1 MNLDEL
7 NHDLTPNA
15 LGTLNAQIVD
25 ALPQPDDSSSGF
37 KTFFE
42 LIVQR
47 DELVQQILADADS
60 SFARA
65 FAEKEL
71 VVNDKLKELAQTLLK
86 SAKDDASHFIRSQAA
101 IKKYK

>member
-1 MNLDEL
+1 MNLNEL
-7 NHDLTPNA
+7 NHELTP
-15 LGTLNAQIVD
+15 D
-25 ALPQPDDSSSGF
+25 ALSDVNSQIIDSLKPEEQSSGF
-37 KTFFE
+37 TLFYA

-47 DELVQQILADADS
+47 DELVQHILADSDPA
-60 SFARA
+60 FARS

-71 VVNDKLKELAQTLLK
+71 VVNDKLKEVAQTLLK

>member
-1 MNLDEL
+1 MKLNEL
-7 NHDLTPNA
+7 NHEHTPSA
-15 LGTLNAQIVD
+15 LGAINAQIVD
-25 ALPQPDDSSSGF
+25 ALQQPDEPSSGF
-37 KTFFE
+37 ATFHK

-47 DELVQQILADADS
+47 DDLVQQILADADKV
-60 SFARA
+60 FARS

-86 SAKDDASHFIRSQAA
+86 SAKDDASHFVRSQAA

>member
-1 MNLDEL
+1 MNLNDL
-7 NHDLTPNA
+7 NHDLTPDDLRVINSS
-15 LGTLNAQIVD
+15 IVD
-25 ALPQPDDSSSGF
+25 ALAKSDEPSSGF
-37 KTFFE
+37 AALYE

-47 DELVQQILADADS
+47 DELVQHILNTSDS
-60 SFARA
+60 TFARD

-71 VVNDKLKELAQTLLK
+71 VVNDKLKDVAQTLLK